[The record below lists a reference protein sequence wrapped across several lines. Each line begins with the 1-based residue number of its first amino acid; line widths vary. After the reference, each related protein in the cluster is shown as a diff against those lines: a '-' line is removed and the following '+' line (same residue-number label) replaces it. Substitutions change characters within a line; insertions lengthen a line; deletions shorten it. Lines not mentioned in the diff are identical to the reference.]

1 MDSINYKPNSHKYKE
16 EQNNAPAE
24 KRVEKV
30 VRGTAKVKKKSG
42 VHKLADVFISEDIKN
57 VKSYAVMDVLVPA
70 VKKAISDIVKD
81 GIDMIFYGGKTKR
94 SGGGTVAGRISY
106 ADYYNRDNGS
116 RPVENATRSGYSP
129 NDIVVETRGEAE
141 EVIDRMNELIA
152 EYGEVS
158 VADLYD
164 LVGITGNYTDNNYGW
179 DNITNAEP
187 VRVNGGYLIS
197 LPKVRPLKKH

>member
-42 VHKLADVFISEDIKN
+42 VHKLADIFISEDIKN

-94 SGGGTVAGRISY
+94 SGGGSVAGRISY
-106 ADYYNRDNGS
+106 ADYYNRDSG
-116 RPVENATRSGYSP
+116 RPVENATRSGYCP
-129 NDIVVETRGEAE
+129 NDVVVETRGEAE
-141 EVIDRMNELIA
+141 EVIDRMNELIG

-164 LVGITGNYTDNNYGW
+164 LVGVTGNYTDNNYGW
-179 DNITNAEP
+179 TNITNAEP

-197 LPKVRPLKKH
+197 LPKVGPLKKH